1 VLVVERAEGVSTIR
15 KLDEAALAGWPED

>member
-15 KLDEAALAGWPED
+15 QLDEAALAGWLED